1 MPQLSAGKADAV
13 HWLELR
19 AASLEILVGTGSHTS
34 QVADRPM
41 LAACVAGQSRVPA
54 RVNVACDD
62 MVADGKS
69 RLGPAPSRCALPE
82 ERGEEALDKLRIL
95 ALGRGV
101 SDSAHTATLDSEL
114 RSVTTPFRRAGVP
127 P

>member
-1 MPQLSAGKADAV
+1 
-13 HWLELR
+13 
-19 AASLEILVGTGSHTS
+19 
-34 QVADRPM
+34 
-41 LAACVAGQSRVPA
+41 
-54 RVNVACDD
+54 